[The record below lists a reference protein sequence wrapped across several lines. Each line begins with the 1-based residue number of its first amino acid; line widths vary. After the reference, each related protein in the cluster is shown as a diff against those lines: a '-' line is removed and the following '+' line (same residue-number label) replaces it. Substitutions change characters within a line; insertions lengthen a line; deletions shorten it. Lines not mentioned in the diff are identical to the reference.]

1 MTSFYVSQIV
11 VIGLKTRFDE
21 KMLRN
26 RIWWILMKLTAFGQ
40 FFREIEGACSGTP
53 SHSNLWTHNPRTGV
67 YYGLSIVQKFGNGNC
82 PSGTS
87 NVMIK
92 TDQDWQD
99 YKWLRGKNFRPF
111 KLTRYY

>member
-1 MTSFYVSQIV
+1 MI
-11 VIGLKTRFDE
+11 
-21 KMLRN
+21 
-26 RIWWILMKLTAFGQ
+26 RIWWMFIKLIIFGQ

-53 SHSNLWTHNPRTGV
+53 SHSKLWTHNPRTGV
-67 YYGLSIVQKFGNGNC
+67 YYGLSIVQKFRGGNC

-99 YKWLRGKNFRPF
+99 YKWLRGKNFRIQ
-111 KLTRYY
+111 K